1 MRISALII
9 CFFIFGS
16 SIYAQNDFLI
26 DKILAQVGGELIL
39 MSDIEEQYALLKESN
54 PELKEDDKCII
65 LQNILSQKLLVNQAK
80 LDSLEVSDEEV
91 ETQLDARIDQ
101 ILGYMGNDVGKF
113 EDYYGESITSVKA
126 KFRDDLRSQLFAQ
139 RMQASLMDQITVT
152 PSEVKYFYSQIDK
165 DSLPYFNSEVEI
177 AEIFYEPKA
186 NENEKEIARSRL
198 EDIRERIIGGEDFA
212 ELARIYSDDP
222 GSARLGGDLGIQ
234 KRGTF
239 VPEFEAAAFS
249 LEQNEISDVVES
261 EFGFH
266 IIQLLEQRGNNIHP
280 RHILITTEI
289 TWQDLEFAEVR
300 LDSIRNLILWDSI
313 TFSQAVKKYSSEDA
327 PSYNN
332 DGMMVNPKTGNT
344 FFETADLD
352 PDIYFSIDTMQISDI
367 SAPIEVISQANE
379 TLFRLVKLISRTDP
393 HKASLDQD
401 YTKILGAAKEHKKT
415 RFLEDWINSRINET
429 FIQIDPIYSSCPN
442 LSIWLD
448 N

>member
-1 MRISALII
+1 MRNSALII
-9 CFFIFGS
+9 CILFTVLGLN
-16 SIYAQNDFLI
+16 AQEVLI

-54 PELKEDDKCII
+54 PGLTNEDKCVI
-65 LQNILSQKLLVNQAK
+65 LQNILAQKLLVNQAK

-126 KFRDDLRSQLFAQ
+126 KFRDDLRSQLYAQ

-152 PSEVKYFYSQIDK
+152 PSEVKSFYNQIDK

-177 AEIFYEPKA
+177 AEIFYVPEA
-186 NENEKEIARSRL
+186 NENEKSIARSRL
-198 EDIRERIIGGEDFA
+198 EEIRERIIGGEDFA

-222 GSARLGGDLGIQ
+222 GSARLGGDLGMQ

-249 LEQNEISDVVES
+249 LEKDEISDVVES

-266 IIQLLEQRGNNIHP
+266 IIQLLEQRGNNIHT
-280 RHILITTEI
+280 RHILINPEI
-289 TWQDLEFAEVR
+289 TWEDLELAQVT
-300 LDSIRNLILWDSI
+300 LDSVRNLILWDSI
-313 TFSQAVKKYSSEDA
+313 TFSEAVKTYSSEDA
-327 PSYNN
+327 QSYNN
-332 DGMMVNPKTGNT
+332 DGLMVNPKTGNT
-344 FFETADLD
+344 FFETADLE
-352 PDIYFSIDTMQISDI
+352 PDIYFAIDTMGINDI
-367 SAPIEVISQANE
+367 SAPLEVISPTNE
-379 TLFRLVKLISRTDP
+379 TLYRVIKLISRTDP
-393 HKASLDQD
+393 HKASLSQD
-401 YTKILGAAKEHKKT
+401 YTKILDAAKEHKKT
-415 RFLEDWINSRINET
+415 RFLDSWINSRIDAT
-429 FIQIDPIYSSCPN
+429 FIQIDPMYASCPN
-442 LSIWLD
+442 LSNWLD